1 MFVIRRA
8 AKQDLFQMRR
18 LLNEAGLNDHGIED
32 HLRHFFVVESP
43 GEKENP
49 PQIVGAIGMEVYRP
63 YGLLRSFV
71 LKRASWNPGI
81 GVKLIHILLSY
92 AGHLKL
98 SHVYLLAGASA
109 SFFEEM
115 GFSVIPFEEIPEDI
129 QESEHMERTASKG
142 TPMVY
147 SCFPTDS
154 H

>member
-8 AKQDLFQMRR
+8 AERDLFQMRR
-18 LLNEAGLNDHGIED
+18 LLIEAGLNDHGIED
-32 HLRHFFVVESP
+32 HLQHFFVVESP
-43 GEKENP
+43 GEKEKP
-49 PQIVGAIGMEVYRP
+49 PQIVGAIGMEVYNP

-98 SHVYLLAGASA
+98 SHVYLLAGTST
-109 SFFEEM
+109 SFFEQM
-115 GFSVIPFEEIPEDI
+115 GFTVIPFEDIPEGI
-129 QESEHMERTASKG
+129 LESEHLERSASKG

-147 SCFPTDS
+147 ACFPADQ